1 MRTGA
6 RQDAAR
12 GDERAVSDASE
23 LDKGLQ
29 YISDLRPEER
39 QLCERQMFHIS
50 DTWHLIFT
58 PSIPDFLK
66 TSQDDN
72 GLQKECHALKI
83 LAI

>member
-1 MRTGA
+1 MSIMRTGA

-50 DTWHLIFT
+50 DT
-58 PSIPDFLK
+58 
-66 TSQDDN
+66 
-72 GLQKECHALKI
+72 
-83 LAI
+83 